1 MFKLR
6 NIDGHHSLKHLGNFH
21 CHQNHHQYDHYQEIL
36 TSSGLGIGCLAEL
49 EYTLLTICLLLAV
62 LLVGVLVTL
71 MMIMAKVVIW

>member
-49 EYTLLTICLLLAV
+49 EYTLLTICLLAV
-62 LLVGVLVTL
+62 LLLGVLVTL